1 MILKKSLLPT
11 ITLAKEQIHNHIS
24 QTKNHSFFPN
34 QKKIIKFQSPIHF
47 RIVKSNTQAKT
58 TVATDNIVKSN
69 QSNSVSISNTWNKIL
84 MVTTFLN
91 QRDQQFQI

>member
-1 MILKKSLLPT
+1 MILKKSHLPT

-47 RIVKSNTQAKT
+47 RL
-58 TVATDNIVKSN
+58 
-69 QSNSVSISNTWNKIL
+69 KIL
-84 MVTTFLN
+84 ISLQSPSRKPTISDLLLKKP
-91 QRDQQFQI
+91 